1 MTRPLQTKCSAS
13 AEATL
18 IAKVKNM
25 ARSKGLSCIVELF
38 CCVVGRERLQSFGPQ
53 HRYFVVVLALE
64 NVDGRVWIGRRIN
77 APIQNLGEIFRLLA
91 GLMLAHEHYGGDDKE
106 RQRARPRPHQSG
118 NRPPRRRSAVTGT
131 LSPFARGALLQWM
144 TKELRLS
151 PCLS

>member
-64 NVDGRVWIGRRIN
+64 DVDSGVGIGRRIN
-77 APIQNLGEIFRLLA
+77 PRIQNLREVLRLLA
-91 GLMLAHEHYGGDDKE
+91 RRMLTHQHDGGDGKE
-106 RQRARPRPHQSG
+106 RE
-118 NRPPRRRSAVTGT
+118 
-131 LSPFARGALLQWM
+131 RGC
-144 TKELRLS
+144 
-151 PCLS
+151 P

>member
-77 APIQNLGEIFRLLA
+77 PRIQNLREIFRLLTRW
-91 GLMLAHEHYGGDDKE
+91 MLTHQHDSSNDKE
-106 RQRARPRPHQSG
+106 RE
-118 NRPPRRRSAVTGT
+118 
-131 LSPFARGALLQWM
+131 RGG
-144 TKELRLS
+144 
-151 PCLS
+151 P

>member
-18 IAKVKNM
+18 IAKVKNT

-64 NVDGRVWIGRRIN
+64 NVDSRVWIGGRSN
-77 APIQNLGEIFRLLA
+77 ARIQNLGAIFRLPASLI
-91 GLMLAHEHYGGDDKE
+91 LAHQPYGRDDHARE
-106 RQRARPRPHQSG
+106 RSGPR
-118 NRPPRRRSAVTGT
+118 
-131 LSPFARGALLQWM
+131 
-144 TKELRLS
+144 
-151 PCLS
+151 